1 MSSPFSAAT
10 DEATAAKP
18 GTTKEM
24 TTINFMAYC
33 RRMLDLLVRGASI
46 IDGTGRP
53 AFEGDVGV
61 LQGKVVEVGQA
72 RSAAR
77 QVVDCGGL
85 ALMPGIVDVHTHYD
99 AQITWDPTLSPSV
112 SLGVTTA
119 IMGNCGF
126 GIAPCPAELRETM
139 MKNLSVVEG
148 MDLAALLEGTRWNF
162 ETFGEYLDVL
172 ERVRPH
178 ANVGVLA
185 GHSTIRT
192 AVMGEAAS
200 TRAQPTN
207 DELAAMRAMVREAL
221 RAGAAGFASSF
232 SPNHSGWGGKPMP
245 STIASDAELKALTG
259 VLGEERKGIFV
270 MATGPRGTP
279 EFMESIAA
287 ETRRPAFMV
296 TVLTMFNRADPGR
309 ALQYYERCA
318 QAMAR
323 GHEVCIHTSCQPLSF
338 DFTLREPY
346 ILYSHDA
353 FDAVRAAP
361 PEARAGIYRDP
372 AFRER
377 FRQNLRN
384 PKSGILFYGDW
395 SQVELDG
402 VPVTRL
408 SPDPLQ
414 FVFDLP
420 LDAPLVA
427 KLYQNDDAGVAP
439 LLKHPAGVV
448 ALSDAGAHLIY
459 FCDAGFGLHFLA
471 HWVRE
476 TGTFTLEEGVRRLTS
491 DPARKYRIPG
501 RGTIALGQWADLV
514 LFDPATVG
522 ISPLEKHNDLP
533 GGGVRM
539 MRRPSGVHGVWVNGL
554 QVFDG
559 QQYVA
564 RQCGP
569 GHVLRT
575 FDA

>member
-1 MSSPFSAAT
+1 
-10 DEATAAKP
+10 
-18 GTTKEM
+18 
-24 TTINFMAYC
+24 
-33 RRMLDLLVRGASI
+33 MLDLLIRGASI
-46 IDGTGRP
+46 VDGTGRS
-53 AFEGDVGV
+53 AFRADVGV
-61 LQGKVVEVGQA
+61 LQGKVVEIGKA
-72 RSAAR
+72 SSAAR
-77 QVVDCGGL
+77 TVIDAGGL

-119 IMGNCGF
+119 ILGNCGF
-126 GIAPCPAELRETM
+126 GIAPCPAALRETM
-139 MKNLSVVEG
+139 VKNLSVVEG
-148 MDLAALLEGTRWNF
+148 MDLEALLQGTRWNF
-162 ETFGEYLDVL
+162 ETFAEYLDVL
-172 ERVRPH
+172 EQARPY

-200 TRAQPTN
+200 TRAQPTPE
-207 DELAAMRAMVREAL
+207 ELAAMKSMVREAL

-232 SPNHSGWGGKPMP
+232 SPNHSGWAGKPMP
-245 STIASDAELKALTG
+245 STIASDEELKALAG

-361 PEARAGIYRDP
+361 PQSRANIYRDP

-384 PKSGILFYGDW
+384 PKSGILFHGDW

-408 SPDPLQ
+408 SADPLE
-414 FVFDLP
+414 FVLDLP
-420 LDAPLVA
+420 LDTQLVA

-491 DPARKYRIPG
+491 DPARRYRIPL
-501 RGTIALGQWADLV
+501 RGSIEPGNWADFV
-514 LFDPATVG
+514 LFDPASVG
-522 ISPLEKHNDLP
+522 ISALQKKTDLP
-533 GGGVRM
+533 GGGRRMVRA
-539 MRRPSGVHGVWVNGL
+539 PIGVHGVWVNGL

-559 QQYVA
+559 QNYSS
-564 RQCGP
+564 RHDDGP
-569 GHVLRT
+569 GRVIKI
-575 FDA
+575 FDS